1 MTDSPSIP
9 NIPTLDLSPQ
19 ELQGL
24 LPKFGHAGLSVSHRA
39 HKRPLPGKILRLRLG
54 MNPNSSS
61 VGTNVIVFMWTL
73 TSCAAIFTIASGL
86 LAARFAESDADQEAG
101 SPEETSENHG

>member
-1 MTDSPSIP
+1 MDLPLPTPQIP
-9 NIPTLDLSPQ
+9 RLDISAE
-19 ELQGL
+19 ELQRR
-24 LPKFGHAGLSVSHRA
+24 LPSFGHAGLQA
-39 HKRPLPGKILRLRLG
+39 HQKLKNNPGKILRLRLG

-86 LAARFAESDADQEAG
+86 LAARFADN
-101 SPEETSENHG
+101 EETEEAEQEENSGDHG

>member
-1 MTDSPSIP
+1 ACSS
-9 NIPTLDLSPQ
+9 
-19 ELQGL
+19 
-24 LPKFGHAGLSVSHRA
+24 RA
-39 HKRPLPGKILRLRLG
+39 PALPGKILRLRLG

-86 LAARFAESDADQEAG
+86 LAARFADSEEADAPTPSQ
-101 SPEETSENHG
+101 EETPENHG

>member
-1 MTDSPSIP
+1 MDHPL
-9 NIPTLDLSPQ
+9 PTPEFPRLDISAK
-19 ELQGL
+19 ELQRR
-24 LPKFGHAGLSVSHRA
+24 LPSFGHAGLQA
-39 HKRPLPGKILRLRLG
+39 HPKLKSNPGKILRLRLG

-86 LAARFAESDADQEAG
+86 LAARFADS
-101 SPEETSENHG
+101 EETEEAEQEENSGDHG